1 VSGGLSRLSRA
12 TADAV
17 RELTRVT
24 ARGDGYRTPA
34 DTDALIGDL
43 TAMVY
48 DLPQL
53 LDQTARWLDAQHR
66 AGRIGHDTHPHPH
79 HAVHEAVGEA
89 VGDLER
95 AGREA
100 LELARTLDAVR
111 ENTSHLTAVT
121 STTSSATGRSGGG
134 GR

>member
-79 HAVHEAVGEA
+79 TAVHEAVG
-89 VGDLER
+89 DLEH